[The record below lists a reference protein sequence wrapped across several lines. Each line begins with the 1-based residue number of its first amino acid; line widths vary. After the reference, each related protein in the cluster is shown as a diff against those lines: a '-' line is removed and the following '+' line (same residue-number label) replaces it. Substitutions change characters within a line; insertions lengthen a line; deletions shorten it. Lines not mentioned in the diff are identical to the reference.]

1 MSTIKDVAAEAN
13 VSIATVSRV
22 LNKTQYVSSETSDK
36 VLSAVKKVGYRPNA
50 IAKSLKTNK
59 TYMVGLVVPDIAN
72 PYFVEIARGVE
83 KIISPYGYTL
93 AVCSTEEDE
102 EKEIKL
108 LSALNEKRV
117 DFVILATCQSKVEPI
132 NDLLE
137 QGLELMLIDTVLPE
151 LNVDY
156 VVEDNENAS
165 HLITDYG
172 VRMGHS
178 KIGIVNG
185 YMNVSTATDRY
196 DGFRSALEENG
207 IEFDSR
213 YCVEGDYTREAAY
226 SSVRRMLLNNMDDLP
241 TLIYSTN
248 NLMTEGAMIAI
259 RELGFKIPEDISL
272 MSFGDI
278 TLPQLIEPRLTVV
291 EQNAR
296 MMGEKAGHILIERL
310 ENCKKFRSEKCY
322 DNTY

>member
-1 MSTIKDVAAEAN
+1 M
-13 VSIATVSRV
+13 
-22 LNKTQYVSSETSDK
+22 
-36 VLSAVKKVGYRPNA
+36 
-50 IAKSLKTNK
+50 
-59 TYMVGLVVPDIAN
+59 
-72 PYFVEIARGVE
+72 
-83 KIISPYGYTL
+83 

-310 ENCKKFRSEKCY
+310 ENCKNSEAKSATIIPTDLLFRDSVKQII
-322 DNTY
+322 D